1 MFERSRVPILLALL
15 ALTLSALACGTS
27 SSPQPAQE
35 EPAQSVQATEPPAN
49 SSSASGTDPNAV
61 VSCSQILPPDEL
73 KNLLIN
79 LTPTL
84 TENSY
89 PGGTSCIW
97 SYVNAAGQ
105 SSTFFLQVDFSPN
118 AVSLWESTRQSEL
131 SNEPSDIVVNSI
143 DGLADESYVWSSKTT
158 GLYVV
163 YARIGD
169 KTLIMRYVPQD
180 VIYMANESG
189 IIDMAQ
195 RIFERMSGG

>member
-1 MFERSRVPILLALL
+1 MFERSRVTILLALL
-15 ALTLSALACGTS
+15 ALTLSAPACGTS

-35 EPAQSVQATEPPAN
+35 ETAQSVQATEPPAN

-89 PGGTSCIW
+89 PGGTSCLW

-131 SNEPSDIVVNSI
+131 SNEPSDIVVISI

-158 GLYVV
+158 GLSVV

-195 RIFERMSGG
+195 RIFERMPGG

>member
-1 MFERSRVPILLALL
+1 
-15 ALTLSALACGTS
+15 
-27 SSPQPAQE
+27 
-35 EPAQSVQATEPPAN
+35 
-49 SSSASGTDPNAV
+49 V
-61 VSCSQILPPDEL
+61 VSCSQIVPPDEL

-89 PGGTSCIW
+89 PGATSCIW

-105 SSTFFLQVDFSPN
+105 TSAFYLQVGFSPN

-143 DGLADESYVWSSKTT
+143 DGLADENYVWSSKTT

-163 YARIGD
+163 YARKGS

-180 VIYMANESG
+180 VMYMANESG
-189 IIDMAQ
+189 IIDMV
-195 RIFERMSGG
+195 ERFFNRF

>member
-1 MFERSRVPILLALL
+1 MKTNSRLFYLVFML
-15 ALTLSALACGTS
+15 ALTLSTLACGIFS
-27 SSPQPAQE
+27 STQPAE
-35 EPAQSVQATEPPAN
+35 EQPA
-49 SSSASGTDPNAV
+49 SSAPTVDTPADSSVNTETDPNEV
-61 VSCSQILPPDEL
+61 VSCSQIVPPDEL
-73 KNLLIN
+73 ENLLIN

-105 SSTFFLQVDFSPN
+105 TSTFSIQVDFSPN

-131 SNEPSDIVVNSI
+131 SNEPSDIVVNGI

-163 YARIGD
+163 YARKGG

-180 VIYMANESG
+180 VIYMGTESG
-189 IIDMAQ
+189 IIDMV
-195 RIFERMSGG
+195 ERFFNRF

>member
-1 MFERSRVPILLALL
+1 MFGKSRVTIFLALL

-27 SSPQPAQE
+27 SSPQPVE
-35 EPAQSVQATEPPAN
+35 DGPAQSVQATEPPAN
-49 SSSASGTDPNAV
+49 SSSGSGMDPNAA

-73 KNLLIN
+73 KNLLIT

-89 PGGTSCIW
+89 PDGTFCIW

-105 SSTFFLQVDFSPN
+105 SSTFSIKVDFSPN

-143 DGLADESYVWSSKTT
+143 DGLADENYVWSSKTT

-163 YARIGD
+163 YARKGD

-189 IIDMAQ
+189 IIDMV
-195 RIFERMSGG
+195 ERFFNRF

>member
-1 MFERSRVPILLALL
+1 MFGKSRVTILLALL

-27 SSPQPAQE
+27 SLPQPVE
-35 EPAQSVQATEPPAN
+35 EAPAQSVQATEPPAN
-49 SSSASGTDPNAV
+49 SSSGSGTDPNAV
-61 VSCSQILPPDEL
+61 VPCSQIVPPDEL

-89 PGGTSCIW
+89 PGATSCIW

-105 SSTFFLQVDFSPN
+105 TSAFYLQVGFSPN

-143 DGLADESYVWSSKTT
+143 DGLADENYVWSSKTT

-163 YARIGD
+163 YARKGS

-180 VIYMANESG
+180 VMYMANESG
-189 IIDMAQ
+189 IIDMV
-195 RIFERMSGG
+195 ERFFNRF

>member
-1 MFERSRVPILLALL
+1 MFGKSRVTIFLALL

-27 SSPQPAQE
+27 SLPQPVQE
-35 EPAQSVQATEPPAN
+35 KPAQSVQATEPPA
-49 SSSASGTDPNAV
+49 SSSSGSGTDPNAV
-61 VSCSQILPPDEL
+61 VSCSQIVPPDEL

-97 SYVNAAGQ
+97 SYVNDAGQ
-105 SSTFFLQVDFSPN
+105 TSTFSLQVDFSPN

-143 DGLADESYVWSSKTT
+143 DGLADENYVWSSKTT
-158 GLYVV
+158 GLSVV
-163 YARIGD
+163 YARKGD

-180 VIYMANESG
+180 VMYMANESG

>member
-1 MFERSRVPILLALL
+1 MFGKFRVTILLALL
-15 ALTLSALACGTS
+15 ALTLSTLACGAS
-27 SSPQPAQE
+27 SSSQPAE
-35 EPAQSVQATEPPAN
+35 EKPVASAPTVDTPADSSVNA
-49 SSSASGTDPNAV
+49 GTDPNAV
-61 VSCSQILPPDEL
+61 VSCSQIIPPDEL

-105 SSTFFLQVDFSPN
+105 TSTFSLQVDFSPN
-118 AVSLWESTRQSEL
+118 AVPLWESTRQSEL

-143 DGLADESYVWSSKTT
+143 DGLADENYVWSSKTT

-163 YARIGD
+163 YARKGN

-189 IIDMAQ
+189 IIDMV
-195 RIFERMSGG
+195 ERFFNRF

>member
-1 MFERSRVPILLALL
+1 MFGKSRVTILLALL
-15 ALTLSALACGTS
+15 ALTLSTLACGA
-27 SSPQPAQE
+27 SSPSQPVE
-35 EPAQSVQATEPPAN
+35 DEPASSVQATEPPAE
-49 SSSASGTDPNAV
+49 APSGSETDPNAV
-61 VSCSQILPPDEL
+61 VPCSQIVPPDEL

-105 SSTFFLQVDFSPN
+105 TSTFSLQVDFSPN

-163 YARIGD
+163 YARKGD

-180 VIYMANESG
+180 VIYMGTESG

-195 RIFERMSGG
+195 RIFERLSGG

>member
-1 MFERSRVPILLALL
+1 MFGKFRVTILLALL
-15 ALTLSALACGTS
+15 ALTLSTLACGAS
-27 SSPQPAQE
+27 ALPQPAE
-35 EPAQSVQATEPPAN
+35 AKPVQSVQATESPAEAP
-49 SSSASGTDPNAV
+49 SGSGTDPNAV
-61 VSCSQILPPDEL
+61 VSYSQIVPPDEL
-73 KNLLIN
+73 ENLLIN

-105 SSTFFLQVDFSPN
+105 TSTFSIQVDFSPN

-131 SNEPSDIVVNSI
+131 SNEPSDIVVNGI

-163 YARIGD
+163 YARKGG

-180 VIYMANESG
+180 VIYMGTESG
-189 IIDMAQ
+189 IIDMV
-195 RIFERMSGG
+195 ERFFNRF

>member
-1 MFERSRVPILLALL
+1 MKKMNTLIPIISVIVLAL
-15 ALTLSALACGTS
+15 SAIACGTS
-27 SSPQPAQE
+27 SSPQPVQDG
-35 EPAQSVQATEPPAN
+35 PAQSVQATEPPAN
-49 SSSASGTDPNAV
+49 SPSGSGTDPNAA
-61 VSCSQILPPDEL
+61 VSCSQIVPPDEL

-84 TENSY
+84 TENSF
-89 PGGTSCIW
+89 PGGASCVW

-105 SSTFFLQVDFSPN
+105 SSTFSLQVDVSPN
-118 AVSLWESTRQSEL
+118 AVSTWESTRQSEL

-163 YARIGD
+163 YARKGD

-189 IIDMAQ
+189 IIDMVD
-195 RIFERMSGG
+195 RFFNRF